1 MIVTLR
7 AFPACAA
14 LAAAIVTASAI
25 AGCPIPGY
33 TPKSSDKITDWYEKY
48 IAPLRAYA
56 GTAENPPPSK
66 EQIEARMDA
75 LEETNGRMLG
85 DSLQFEPFVQQ
96 IIAHYARSDNFKGL
110 DTRMAQK
117 IYRPG
122 PALDFTA
129 LCIETLSGRSRD
141 DSFAITLYG
150 VTSGLCDR
158 SSLRGLV
165 FSEALVNG
173 AVEGRC
179 RPNEFYTKRYF
190 VPLDAGTN
198 SVTFICR
205 KDAHGCAR
213 Q

>member
-1 MIVTLR
+1 MTVR
-7 AFPACAA
+7 ALLACAA
-14 LAAAIVTASAI
+14 LAAALITSPAM

-33 TPKSSDKITDWYEKY
+33 TGKGNDKITDWYGKY

-56 GTAENPPPSK
+56 GTAESPPPTK
-66 EQIEARMDA
+66 EQVEARVEA
-75 LEETNGRMLG
+75 LEDINGRMLG

-96 IIAHYARSDNFKGL
+96 IIAHYARADDFKGL
-110 DTRMAQK
+110 DTKTAQK

-141 DSFAITLYG
+141 DSFAITFYG
-150 VTSGLCDR
+150 VTVGLCDR

-165 FSEALVNG
+165 FSEALING

-179 RPNEFYTKRYF
+179 RPNDFYTKRYF

-198 SVTFICR
+198 TVTFVCH